1 MESQKRAKSVFRKPR
16 VIELDDESS
25 LRDYFLLTVVLGVG
39 LFFSILAFVVSV
51 HFQYQDALHRFRT
64 QVYDKNAAVEFHVQ
78 NTILNFEILAESLEG
93 SNSQRLS
100 KNYRWLERR
109 IEDSLFSC
117 VMIVDLTPKSL
128 KIRRQYTLKAGDG
141 CVPSDLYSV
150 SPDLAASKAVDPKAP
165 MSEAKGFLRTKI
177 SQREDGHYVFSIVR
191 LIKGSHRYLMV
202 DMPLKALI
210 PESSRSPIQADVMS
224 AAGIQISSPDVL
236 VSEDLLVFQ
245 EIDFFGQ
252 SIKIG
257 YWPEKGIYEVRMSW
271 SWAVLGLGLIIVSL
285 FGFIVYNLVD
295 RNIMISN
302 EVRRKTH
309 DLTEATQKAME
320 ANETKSRFLA
330 NISHEVRTPLNL
342 ILGMADLL
350 SETQVSKEQKGY
362 IETFKRAGSH
372 LLELINDVLDIAR
385 IETGEVTST
394 VNDVDLVELIENVSD
409 FISPA
414 CRVKKLVYNHSIAP
428 EIPRLIK
435 SDSKRLRQILINLV
449 NNAMKFT
456 DRGRI
461 TLTAS
466 RAEENGQPVLLL
478 EVSDTGLGIP
488 EAAQE
493 RIFEEFY
500 QVDATSKRQHGGV
513 GLGLSI
519 VKTYVQH
526 MGGSVKIRSEI
537 GTGSTFIV
545 TLPLKTDEDVSWLE
559 EERRHRIES
568 GKKRKICLISANPLQ
583 AKYVQSC
590 LEWVGHDIVVM
601 ESGRSVLRRLKK
613 NRDEFDNIVIDVVG
627 SDVSGLEFVE
637 EFAPT
642 QSETSK
648 FVILLPLVHRGTD
661 TEDFQRFGT
670 RNICF
675 TPVKI
680 RTLITNLEAGGEW
693 TEKSRPAVSA
703 QRGEAPPVLTEGCRL
718 IIAEDDVDN
727 RFLLQSYLAHHPLD
741 VTFVDN
747 GAEALELYKT
757 IREGIDLI
765 ITDIQMPKMDGFE
778 LIERIR
784 AFEAENAI
792 SRVPL
797 LALTA
802 DALNEQHDKAIALGA
817 DGYLTKPISKVT
829 LLAAIS
835 KHHRSHGAPRA
846 AMSTIPLEPLHVV
859 PESPIGGSRPPRKPR
874 STLPNR

>member
-1 MESQKRAKSVFRKPR
+1 MDSKQSAKSVFRKPR
-16 VIELDDESS
+16 IIELDDESS
-25 LRDYFLLTVVLGVG
+25 IKDYFLLTVVLGVG

-78 NTILNFEILAESLEG
+78 NTVLNFEILAESLEG

-109 IEDSLFSC
+109 IEESLFSC

-141 CVPSDLYSV
+141 CLPTDLYSV
-150 SPDLAASKAVDPKAP
+150 SPDLAASKEPSA
-165 MSEAKGFLRTKI
+165 EQKGFLRTKV
-177 SQREDGHYVFSIVR
+177 SRREDGHYVFSIVR

-202 DMPLKALI
+202 DMPLKSLI
-210 PESSRSPIQADVMS
+210 PESSQSPILADVMS
-224 AAGIQISSPDVL
+224 AGGIQISSPTVA

-245 EIDFFGQ
+245 ELEFFGQ

-257 YWPEKGIYEVRMSW
+257 YWPEKGIYEVRMAW

-295 RNIMISN
+295 RNIVVSN
-302 EVRRKTH
+302 EVRKKTH

-350 SETQVSKEQKGY
+350 SETPVTKEQKGY

-385 IETGEVTST
+385 IETGEVTSS
-394 VNDVDLVELIENVSD
+394 VSDVDLVELIENVSD
-409 FISPA
+409 FIAPA
-414 CRVKKLVYNHSIAP
+414 CRVKKLVYNHSIGTD
-428 EIPRLIK
+428 IPRLIK

-461 TLTAS
+461 TLTAA
-466 RAEENGQPVLLL
+466 RGEENGEPVLLL
-478 EVSDTGLGIP
+478 EVSDTGMGIP

-493 RIFEEFY
+493 RIFEEFF

-526 MGGSVKIRSEI
+526 MGGTVRIRSEV
-537 GTGSTFIV
+537 GTGSAFIV
-545 TLPLKTDEDVSWLE
+545 SLPLKMDADVSWLDE
-559 EERRHRIES
+559 EKLAREAA
-568 GKKRKICLISANPLQ
+568 GKKRKICILSANPLQ
-583 AKYVQSC
+583 TKYVQSC
-590 LEWVGHDIVVM
+590 LEWIGHDVTVM

-613 NRDEFDNIVIDVVG
+613 SRAEFDNIIVDVVG

-637 EFAPT
+637 EFAPNAEE
-642 QSETSK
+642 SAK

-680 RTLITNLEAGGEW
+680 RTLITNLDFTAEG
-693 TEKSRPAVSA
+693 TEKSRSAAA
-703 QRGEAPPVLTEGCRL
+703 QRGDTVPALTEGCRL

-747 GAEALELYKT
+747 GADALELYKT

-778 LIERIR
+778 LIEKIR
-784 AFEAENAI
+784 EYERDH
-792 SRVPL
+792 SMSPVPL

-802 DALNEQHDKAIALGA
+802 DALNEQHDKAISLGA

-835 KHHRSHGAPRA
+835 RHHRSHGGPRA
-846 AMSTIPLEPLHVV
+846 ALATIPRETAHVV
-859 PESPIGGSRPPRKPR
+859 PETPLGGTRPPRKPR